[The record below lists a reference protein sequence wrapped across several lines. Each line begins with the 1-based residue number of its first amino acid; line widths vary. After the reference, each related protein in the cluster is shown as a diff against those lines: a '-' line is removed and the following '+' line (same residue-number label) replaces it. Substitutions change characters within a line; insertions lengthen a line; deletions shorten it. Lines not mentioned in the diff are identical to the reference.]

1 MMPVDVDIAGRNA
14 ETFPAL
20 HVWGWEIAAYLF
32 LGGLA
37 AGLLILSGWMHRR
50 ETPDKLSPAVAWLAP
65 LLAPAL
71 LSAGMFALF
80 LDLENKWNVWRFYT
94 TFRLSAPMSWGAW
107 ILALVYPASALFAW
121 AAWSEF
127 GPPGRRWVAGAPF
140 PFRRAIASLN
150 VVLGAGLGV
159 YTGILLSSLGARP
172 LWNSPLLGPLF
183 LLSGLS
189 AAAALLVLL
198 ETDTGWRRRL
208 ARLDAGFIAA
218 EAVVLAL
225 FFLALLSGGHAQRAA
240 AGLFFGGPFT
250 AVFWIA
256 VAFAGMALPVWLER
270 LEGKGRV
277 AHSAV
282 APALVLS
289 GGMALR
295 AVLVFAGQASQWE
308 VLL

>member
-1 MMPVDVDIAGRNA
+1 MMPLDVEVAGRNA

-20 HVWGWEIAAYLF
+20 HVWGWEIALYLF

-50 ETPDKLSPAVAWLAP
+50 TEPGRLSPAVAWMAP
-65 LLAPAL
+65 LLAPAV
-71 LSAGMFALF
+71 LSVGMFALF

-94 TFRLSAPMSWGAW
+94 TFRWGAPMSWGAW
-107 ILALVYPASALFAW
+107 ILALVYPASLLFAW

-127 GPPGRRWVAGAPF
+127 GPTGRRWVTGAPF
-140 PFRRAIASLN
+140 PLRRSIAAVN
-150 VVLGAGLGV
+150 IACGAALGV
-159 YTGILLSSLGARP
+159 YTGILLGALGARP
-172 LWNSPLLGPLF
+172 LWNSPMLGPLF

-189 AAAALLVLL
+189 AGAALLVLL
-198 ETDTGWRRRL
+198 ERDHEWRRTL
-208 ARLDAGFIAA
+208 ARLDARFIAA

-225 FFLALLSGGHAQRAA
+225 FFLALLTGGHAQRAA
-240 AGLFFGGPFT
+240 AGLFFGGPYT

-256 VAFAGMALPVWLER
+256 VGFAGMALPVWLER
-270 LEGKGRV
+270 LEGRGRV

-282 APALVLS
+282 APVLVLF
-289 GGMALR
+289 GGLALR
-295 AVLVFAGQASQWE
+295 AVLVLAGQASHWE